1 MRLLQI
7 EQQAQSDASMCKQSL
22 AKCEDSLTHLR
33 ASNAQTMERL
43 QQMDGLRLR
52 KQLELETNK
61 GNCVP
66 AAEVQ
71 RIEANL
77 LNATASGW
85 IHRVG
90 GASFRF

>member
-1 MRLLQI
+1 
-7 EQQAQSDASMCKQSL
+7 MCMHSL
-22 AKCEDSLTHLR
+22 TKCENSLTDLR

-43 QQMDGLRLR
+43 QQADGLRLR

-61 GNCVP
+61 GACVP

-77 LNATASGW
+77 QTVIASGL
-85 IHRVG
+85 ICCKQR
-90 GASFRF
+90 ASI